1 MKVLVA
7 CQSDIRAPAEAV
19 FAYVCDLDRWPAWFG
34 PIVSAV
40 CEDRG
45 PLGVGVRVGL
55 CLADGRRRR
64 QENFE
69 VTRFIRHAF
78 LSLEAA
84 YSAARRIDFRVERR
98 GGWTRLGCAVGYP
111 VFGGAL
117 PALYHQAVGRRRL
130 RRSLHES
137 LVRIRH
143 IIEEEW
149 GQGGGDTR
157 ADVPERDDPAAG
169 RPESAAMRV
178 G

>member
-1 MKVLVA
+1 MKVTVS

-19 FAYVCDLDRWPAWFG
+19 FASVCDLERWPAWFG
-34 PIVSAV
+34 PVVSAV
-40 CEDRG
+40 CEDAR
-45 PLGVGVRVGL
+45 PLGVGARVCL

-64 QENFE
+64 QEEFE
-69 VTRFIRHAF
+69 VTRFIRNAF

-98 GGWTRLGCAVGYP
+98 GSSTRLGCMVGYP
-111 VFGGAL
+111 VFGGAV
-117 PALYHQAVGRRRL
+117 PALYHHAVGRRRL
-130 RRSLHES
+130 RRAVHES

-149 GQGGGDTR
+149 APGRGGDET
-157 ADVPERDDPAAG
+157 DVPVGDAARQ